1 MNLAQEVNILLDDL
15 SAELKKD
22 KSDKSKITEI
32 KNELNNK
39 TKNGNRCRDL
49 FTNPYYVNNLL
60 IDKETNKVS
69 AETDEEV
76 GQKIIKELEDGK
88 EEHRTQER

>member
-22 KSDKSKITEI
+22 KSDKSKITDI

-69 AETDEEV
+69 ESPYVLYTFLV
-76 GQKIIKELEDGK
+76 YFSLKSTLS
-88 EEHRTQER
+88 